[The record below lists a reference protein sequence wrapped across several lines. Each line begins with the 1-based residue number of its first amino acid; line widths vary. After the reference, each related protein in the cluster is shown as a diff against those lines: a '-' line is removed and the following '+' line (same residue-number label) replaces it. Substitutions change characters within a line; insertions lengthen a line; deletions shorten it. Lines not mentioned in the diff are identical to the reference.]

1 MTDYLTQYAD
11 WQAKR
16 LAALKAPNGWLNI
29 IARVWLAEGTVTV
42 GTAAD
47 NDIILSSGPSHIGS
61 LTQDADGQVTYTPE
75 DGAPQVLELSKYNPP
90 RFTAG
95 NLLLEVTSLNGENAL
110 RVRDTTS
117 AAPEKLQPLEYFPLD
132 PTWRVVADWVQLE
145 TAKGLTID
153 TSKSIPTDVEATH
166 KAVFTRD
173 GVTYELLATHGTPE
187 SPQFVIRDQTSKDS
201 TYAAC
206 RFVFGEDV
214 TDKTIVLDFNKAVNP
229 PCAFTEH
236 AVCPLPPAENVLPIR
251 IEAGEKRLHD

>member
-1 MTDYLTQYAD
+1 MTDYPTQYAD

-42 GTAAD
+42 GRAAD

-75 DGAPQVLELSKYNPP
+75 DGVPQILELSKYSPP

-95 NLLLEVTSLNGENAL
+95 NLLLEVTTLNGENAL

-117 AAPEKLQPLEYFPLD
+117 DAPEKLQPLEYFPLD
-132 PTWRVVADWVQLE
+132 PTWRITADWVELE

-187 SPQFVIRDQTSKDS
+187 APQFVIRDQTSKDS

>member
-1 MTDYLTQYAD
+1 MTDYPNEYAD

-42 GTAAD
+42 GSAAD

-95 NLLLEVTSLNGENAL
+95 NLLLEVTTLNGENAL

-117 AAPEKLQPLEYFPLD
+117 DAPEKLQPLDYFPLD
-132 PTWRVVADWVQLE
+132 PPGASPPIGSSSKPPRASLSTPPSRSRPMSKPPTKPSSPAMASPTNSSPP
-145 TAKGLTID
+145 TARPKHPN
-153 TSKSIPTDVEATH
+153 SSSATRRQR
-166 KAVFTRD
+166 T
-173 GVTYELLATHGTPE
+173 
-187 SPQFVIRDQTSKDS
+187 
-201 TYAAC
+201 
-206 RFVFGEDV
+206 
-214 TDKTIVLDFNKAVNP
+214 
-229 PCAFTEH
+229 
-236 AVCPLPPAENVLPIR
+236 
-251 IEAGEKRLHD
+251 